1 MNKGEKA
8 IKHDGIRVFQASSEM
23 EILRLMNYRV
33 KGREKEV
40 LTATKCTVQPVTRT
54 PACNTNL
61 WAFAPLKEG
70 SRDGWMFSIFP
81 GKL

>member
-1 MNKGEKA
+1 
-8 IKHDGIRVFQASSEM
+8 
-23 EILRLMNYRV
+23 MNYRV

-70 SRDGWMFSIFP
+70 SRDGWMFNIFP

>member
-1 MNKGEKA
+1 MNKGAKVS
-8 IKHDGIRVFQASSEM
+8 KGDGIKVFQASSEVK
-23 EILRLMNYRV
+23 ILRLMNY
-33 KGREKEV
+33 KGKEKDV